1 MNQASEQIYSLQIL
15 RAVAAASVVYAHT
28 FTAPQFGSFG
38 VDLFFVISGFVMY
51 MIVQRPDTTPA
62 SFLAARVARIVPL
75 YWAVTT
81 MVLLVAW
88 LAPQLMGTTVANLGD
103 YLKSLLFIPY
113 LRADGIMVPMLMPG
127 WTLNYEMLFYL
138 TILGVLCVGK
148 LAFFWS
154 VSAVLLAY
162 FFLGSLDELKSL
174 DQPESPDQ
182 PESQDQA
189 KSLARTFFHTTLW
202 LEFILGMLCHAIH
215 EKVRVWRIP
224 KKVICAALVS
234 FFALLALFEG
244 RADRFLVAGIPS
256 AFIVLF
262 ALQLEGALKTLRAS
276 VLRALVHLGD
286 ASYATYLSHMFVV
299 GVVERIL
306 FARTGVEKN
315 IFTAIFTVACALAA
329 GSLIYRLIDRPLSNG
344 ARRWIKRLRLPSR
357 RIA

>member
-1 MNQASEQIYSLQIL
+1 MHVNQTSEQIYSLQIL

-51 MIVQRPDTTPA
+51 MIVRRPDTTPA

-88 LAPQLMGTTVANLGD
+88 LAPQLMGTTVADLGD

-162 FFLGSLDELKSL
+162 FFLGSLEELKSL
-174 DQPESPDQ
+174 DQTERLDRP
-182 PESQDQA
+182 

-202 LEFILGMLCHAIH
+202 FEFILGMLCYVVF
-215 EKVRVWRIP
+215 EKVRGWRIP
-224 KKVICAALVS
+224 KTVVCAALVS
-234 FFALLALFEG
+234 LFALLALFEG
-244 RADRFLVAGIPS
+244 QADRFLVAGVPS
-256 AFIVLF
+256 ALILLF

-276 VLRALVHLGD
+276 VLRALVHIGD

-329 GSLIYRLIDRPLSNG
+329 GSLICRFIDRPLSNG
-344 ARRWIKRLRLPSR
+344 ARRWMKRLRLPSR
-357 RIA
+357 RVA